1 MERKDVKWEEIREK
15 ERELF
20 NLEERYYR
28 QKKELD
34 KKALDLYERNANLEK
49 LMFVNG

>member
-20 NLEERYYR
+20 TLEGQYYR
-28 QKKELD
+28 KE
-34 KKALDLYERNANLEK
+34 ETR
-49 LMFVNG
+49 